1 MRKIRTPQIS
11 LEYGMRINYKQPM
24 KLVSAGKGRR
34 LMGVVLTAVF
44 LLSIGCDIVSADDR
58 PLELVHAD
66 KLISS
71 GGDDN
76 NLTHLVGNVHLRHGN
91 IELRSDRATWSRRTD
106 VAAFNGAV
114 SMIDSSRSL
123 FCNHLTY
130 YRATGSAM
138 AVGGVIL
145 RDSVESATLTANK
158 VDYNRESGKMIAT
171 GGPIMKLGMPDDTT
185 RITISADTIVYDFS
199 AKVGFAKKG
208 VVITRGS
215 LRATCDSA
223 SFHDK
228 GAEII
233 LEGDP
238 HAFHRDGTVEG
249 DRIRILTADR
259 AITGMVVD
267 GNAVSHYSG
276 SDDSLLQRAEATL
289 KGKQLEVFF
298 ENERATKAVM
308 RRNASSIYVPAP
320 SDTLA
325 RGINYASGDSITL
338 FFDESRISR
347 VLVLGGAQ
355 GKYIEQKTGGDGSVK
370 PETTYYEGR
379 EIDYLVADGKIVMS
393 GASLLK
399 YQQLKLESASIKY
412 NIDERILIAE
422 GIPVE
427 TDSGSILE
435 GAPVLYDADQKLNGN
450 RMTYNIETRRG
461 KVEVGWTQYEQGYY
475 KGKKL
480 RQVEEDVLFVESGS
494 YTSCEL
500 AEPHYH
506 FYSQKMKM
514 KARDKIFAK
523 PVVLFIGPIPVA
535 ALPYYV
541 FPIRKGRHSGFLTF
555 ELGSFQKGQRYIRKL
570 GYYWA
575 ASDYW
580 DIQGGLDIYENDRV
594 IVNGMVNYALRY
606 RLSGNIGGSF
616 TRTSRWLNYQRNI
629 SQGWAIR
636 FAHNQTL
643 TQSMSLRAG
652 GSFQSDKSYIL
663 DTQFDPQERL
673 NRTVRASA
681 SLNQKWKNSSIAIA
695 ADQSWNLDTDAKTQL
710 LPSISF
716 NRSSLPIFPTPDTDG
731 RARKRILPWE
741 EPPEKASPKWYN
753 SIYFS
758 LQSDYQRKRSYLQKK
773 AVADW
778 QAFQTLNSRIAFSA
792 PQKLG
797 GILTLNPSA
806 NITQTIYKIDQ
817 IHSADTLSFAT
828 DGYYRREVWSAA
840 LTASTAIYGT
850 VYPNLLSLTGLRHV
864 MNPSI
869 SYNYRPKIDKNK
881 EFVSYTGVGTSS
893 VRSRTISMSLRNL
906 FQARVKKGESDRK
919 FDLFNLDF
927 SSGYNFEAK
936 TKKWSNISS
945 SLNSSALKIVTVS
958 ASSSHSL
965 YHPIT
970 GELNLTSPRLESF
983 SLSSSLNRSIR
994 LGYDDENSTLQSDE
1008 AAAIDYGQARR
1019 KDRTDRNTDGL
1030 ARLDFNLSYRYSE
1043 SRGLTGKS
1051 ITRWVD
1057 SAFDLNLTP
1066 GWKFQYSLHYDF
1078 KAKKA
1083 SSQNLKISRDL
1094 HCWQGEFIWVPTGAL
1109 AGYYFRIYIKQHQD
1123 IKIEQSRGGVRGGY
1137 Y

>member
-1 MRKIRTPQIS
+1 MESI
-11 LEYGMRINYKQPM
+11 
-24 KLVSAGKGRR
+24 VSAIRR
-34 LMGVVLTAVF
+34 RMIRGVLCAIC
-44 LLSIGCDIVSADDR
+44 LLSIDYGISAADDR
-58 PLELVHAD
+58 PLELIHAD

-71 GGDDN
+71 SGDN
-76 NLTHLVGNVHLRHGN
+76 ENLTHLVGNVHLRHGN
-91 IELRSDRATWSRRTD
+91 VELRSDRATWSRRTD
-106 VAAFNGAV
+106 AAAFSGGV
-114 SMIDSSRSL
+114 SMIESSRSL
-123 FCNHLTY
+123 FCDHLTY
-130 YRATGSAM
+130 NRATGTAL

-145 RDSVESATLTANK
+145 RDSIEMATLTANK
-158 VDYNRESGKMIAT
+158 VNYDRNSGKMIAT
-171 GGPIMKLGMPDDTT
+171 GGPILKLGMPDDTA
-185 RITISADTIVYDFS
+185 RISVSADTIIYDVS
-199 AKVGFAKKG
+199 AKVGFARQN

-215 LRATCDSA
+215 LKATCEAA

-228 GAEII
+228 GAEIT
-233 LEGDP
+233 LEGNP
-238 HAFHRDGTVEG
+238 HAIHKDGTVDG
-249 DRIRILTADR
+249 DRIRILSTDR
-259 AITGMVVD
+259 ALSGMVVD

-276 SDDSLLQRAEATL
+276 SDDSQLQQAEATL
-289 KGKQLEVFF
+289 NGKQLEVFF
-298 ENERATKAVM
+298 ENERAVKAVM
-308 RRNASSIYVPAP
+308 RRNASSVYVPAP
-320 SDTLA
+320 SDSFA
-325 RGINYASGDSITL
+325 RGTNYASGDSITL
-338 FFDESRISR
+338 FFGDSRINR
-347 VLVLGGAQ
+347 VLIIGGAQ
-355 GKYIEQKTGGDGSVK
+355 GKYIEQKSGDDKSIR
-370 PETTYYEGR
+370 PETTYYEGQQ
-379 EIDYLVADGKIVMS
+379 IDYLIEDGKIVMS
-393 GASLLK
+393 GGSSLK
-399 YQQLKLESASIKY
+399 YQQLRLESAQIKY
-412 NIDERILIAE
+412 SVDDRILIAE
-422 GIPVE
+422 GITVE
-427 TDSGSILE
+427 TDTGSVLE
-435 GAPVLYDADQKLNGN
+435 DTPVLYDADQKLYGN

-475 KGKKL
+475 KGKRL
-480 RQVEEDVLFVESGS
+480 RQVEEEVLFVESGS
-494 YTSCEL
+494 YTSCDL
-500 AEPHYH
+500 DDPHYH
-506 FYSQKMKM
+506 FYSRKMKM

-523 PVVLFIGPIPVA
+523 PVVLFIGPLPVA

-594 IVNGMVNYALRY
+594 IVNGMINYALRY

-616 TRTSRWLNYQRNI
+616 TRTTRWLNFQRNI
-629 SQGWAIR
+629 TQGWAVR

-663 DTQFDPQERL
+663 DTQFDPRERL

-681 SLNQKWKNSSIAIA
+681 SLNQKWKNSSIAVA

-716 NRSSLPIFPTPDTDG
+716 NRSSLPIFPAADKANRP
-731 RARKRILPWE
+731 RKRILPWE
-741 EPPEKASPKWYN
+741 EPPEKAAPKWYN

-758 LQSDYQRKRSYLQKK
+758 LQSDYQNKRSFLQKK
-773 AVADW
+773 NVADW

-806 NITQTIYKIDQ
+806 NVSQTIYKIDQ
-817 IHSADTLSFAT
+817 IHSADSLQFAT

-840 LTASTAIYGT
+840 LTATTALYGT

-869 SYNYRPKIDKNK
+869 SYSYRPKIDKHK

-893 VRSRTISMSLRNL
+893 TRSRAITMSLRNL
-906 FQARVKKGESDRK
+906 FQARVKKGDSDRK

-936 TKKWSNISS
+936 AKKWSNISS

-965 YHPIT
+965 YNPT
-970 GELNLTSPRLESF
+970 SGELILTSPRLESF
-983 SLSSSLNRSIR
+983 SLASSLNRSLS
-994 LGYDDENSTLQSDE
+994 LGRAEAQDEPESIQ
-1008 AAAIDYGQARR
+1008 AAAADYGRSRR
-1019 KDRTDRNTDGL
+1019 KNLTDRNFGGP
-1030 ARLDFNLSYRYSE
+1030 ARLDLSLSYRYSE

-1057 SAFDLNLTP
+1057 AAFDLNPTP
-1066 GWKFQYSLHYDF
+1066 GWKFQYSIHYDF
-1078 KAKKA
+1078 KARKA
-1083 SSQNLKISRDL
+1083 SSQNLKIGRDL